1 MRLSTPAPKRARRAP
16 HPSSGEPALDFIDTA
31 IDQMA
36 NDVGGIDLDAARLVL
51 LLHRVTNVVV
61 YDLEST
67 VHRPAGWSW
76 AAFRSLFV
84 LWLAGPLESN
94 RVAELTGMSRQA
106 VSSLTKTLEQEG
118 MIERQTSADDG
129 RAVILALTDRG
140 RRRLEAAY
148 RDHNRREAQWASALD
163 VGERAT
169 LTALLS
175 KLAGAGQQDWV
186 SHRF

>member
-1 MRLSTPAPKRARRAP
+1 MG
-16 HPSSGEPALDFIDTA
+16 H
-31 IDQMA
+31 
-36 NDVGGIDLDAARLVL
+36 DVGGIDLDAARLVL

-129 RAVILALTDRG
+129 RAVILVLTGRG

-148 RDHNRREAQWASALD
+148 RDHNRREAQRASALD
-163 VGERAT
+163 VGERTT
-169 LTALLS
+169 LIAAVVKARQRRSTRLGQPPLLTPCVS
-175 KLAGAGQQDWV
+175 RERACAAGP
-186 SHRF
+186 RR